1 MQLLQQLA
9 DAINSGGKLILTVL
23 ACVVLGAVLY
33 VGYRRFVHKSDLMK
47 PPESGMERN
56 WQQADFSN
64 EAELLEYIN
73 LWLRN
78 RAPHVLGHCVPQK
91 LSVTDCP
98 LTMTAPGGPK
108 K

>member
-1 MQLLQQLA
+1 MQLLQHLA

-33 VGYRRFVHKSDLMK
+33 VGYRRFIHKSDLMR
-47 PPESGMERN
+47 PPESTVDRN

-64 EAELLEYIN
+64 EAELLEYVN
-73 LWLRN
+73 LWLN
-78 RAPHVLGHCVPQK
+78 SRAPHVLSHCVPHK
-91 LSVTDCP
+91 ISVADCP
-98 LTMTAPGGPK
+98 LTMPASGGPK